1 LSHKRNTGLFLLI
14 FIVLAVFFVF
24 QSCSLK
30 QTLYIDR
37 NGAGSVSFNLELAPY
52 FADVTEQLSDLSP
65 RESSNNKTDKKKGLF
80 DLAKIKEDFSRSKGT
95 VVEELESPSGDILK
109 GKLTFTNITTALNS
123 GLNSGTSSN
132 IGNIFN
138 FSSNGEERT
147 LSVLLDYNTVEK
159 FLAVNPSMD
168 SPLMQTF
175 GPLANKGLTDSDYLD
190 MMQFALGDES
200 REGIKDSY
208 LILDVNVDGV
218 ITAQKGGTLI
228 DTDTV
233 QFKIPLLRILILD
246 EPQSFYV
253 SFRK

>member
-1 LSHKRNTGLFLLI
+1 LSHKKNTESFLLI
-14 FIVLAVFFVF
+14 FIILAVFLGF

-52 FADVTEQLSDLSP
+52 FVDVTEQLSELFP
-65 RESSNNKTDKKKGLF
+65 ENSSEAKQNANKKGLF
-80 DLAKIKEDFSRSKGT
+80 DLEKIKEDFSKSKGT
-95 VVEELESPSGDILK
+95 VVKELDSPSSNILK
-109 GKLTFTNITTALNS
+109 GKFTFTNISTALNS
-123 GLNSGTSSN
+123 GTA
-132 IGNIFN
+132 GNIIDIFK
-138 FSSNGEERT
+138 FSSDGDSST

-159 FLAVNPSMD
+159 FLTANPSMD
-168 SPLMQTF
+168 SPLMQSF
-175 GPLANKGLTDSDYLD
+175 GPLANKGLTDNDYLD

-208 LILDVNVDGV
+208 LTLDVNVDGI
-218 ITAQKGGTLI
+218 ITSQEGGTLL

-233 QFKIPLLRILILD
+233 QFKILLLRILILD
-246 EPQSFYV
+246 EPQSFSV